1 MFVVIV
7 FIINNKH
14 RIYIGLA
21 KNICKNYVTF
31 LKYLLSVVFLHH
43 YKSGYLLIFLPFF
56 IIYCIKTF
64 KLTIKIIMDTFKTL
78 KIIIILFISSFF
90 LSSCGDKLPG
100 ADARKYDP
108 DPKKRVAKNL
118 EEGRGFR
125 LSKGLN
131 KSNGFDFANSNELWR
146 ASLDTIDFMPL
157 ASVNYS
163 GGIII
168 TDWYSTDQTSNES
181 IKISI
186 RFLTNEIRSD
196 ALDIKVFSK
205 TCKAQLNCK
214 ISERKGNLVTELTEK
229 ILKTAAVYA
238 AEINLKNL
246 KPYKGKQR
254 TKF

>member
-1 MFVVIV
+1 MISLKNLKTIFVLI
-7 FIINNKH
+7 
-14 RIYIGLA
+14 
-21 KNICKNYVTF
+21 
-31 LKYLLSVVFLHH
+31 LS
-43 YKSGYLLIFLPFF
+43 S
-56 IIYCIKTF
+56 
-64 KLTIKIIMDTFKTL
+64 
-78 KIIIILFISSFF
+78 IILI
-90 LSSCGDKLPG
+90 SCGGKFPG

-125 LSKGLN
+125 LSEVA
-131 KSNGFDFANSNELWR
+131 KSGGGVFEFASSNELWR

-168 TDWYSTDQTSNES
+168 TDWYSTDQNSNES

-205 TCKAQLNCK
+205 KCVTQSNCVT
-214 ISERKGNLVTELTEK
+214 SEKEGGINNELKQK
-229 ILKTAAVYA
+229 ILKTAAIY
-238 AEINLKNL
+238 EKE
-246 KPYKGKQR
+246 KKDK
-254 TKF
+254 KKK